1 MTYDEKIGGKE
12 VVMKKI
18 NKRSAERS
26 SPQEKPKV
34 EFQYRIPK
42 LIWMTDVKKS
52 LECGGLLF
60 KKTLPKRID

>member
-1 MTYDEKIGGKE
+1 
-12 VVMKKI
+12 MKKI